1 MNKYNL
7 AFKDKPIITP
17 YQSPNNYSAFH
28 LYIIRINNAGKGLTR
43 LDLFNK
49 LRSDGILVNIHYIPI
64 YQQPYYQ
71 IIGYDSNDFLESE
84 KYYEE
89 AISLPIH
96 TLLTVEEQD
105 YVIENV
111 LNFLSRQNNYA
122 KNSKITDNKGFQ
134 NIF

>member
-1 MNKYNL
+1 MVL
-7 AFKDKPIITP
+7 VSLI
-17 YQSPNNYSAFH
+17 
-28 LYIIRINNAGKGLTR
+28 
-43 LDLFNK
+43 DLFAF
-49 LRSDGILVNIHYIPI
+49 SIDCV
-64 YQQPYYQ
+64 
-71 IIGYDSNDFLESE
+71 NDFLESE